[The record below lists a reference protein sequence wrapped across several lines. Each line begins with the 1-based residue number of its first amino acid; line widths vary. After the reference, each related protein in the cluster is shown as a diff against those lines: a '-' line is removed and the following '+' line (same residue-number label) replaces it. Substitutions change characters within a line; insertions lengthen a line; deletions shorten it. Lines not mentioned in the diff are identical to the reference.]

1 MKLILIFVICF
12 STNLLS
18 AEKKI
23 LQKANN
29 NLNDQA
35 SLQRGAMLFMN
46 YCSGCHSMQYQ
57 RYQSVARDIGIPDEL
72 MENNLIFD
80 KNSKI
85 GDLILS
91 SLDKSQAEQWFG
103 GVIPDLT
110 MITRV
115 KGVDWVFTYLNSFYK
130 DNSRPFGVNNIIS
143 PNINMPHVLE
153 ELQGTTELN
162 FKEKLIDGKIEIIN
176 EGIKSKGNGRLN
188 EDEYLSS
195 IRDLVNYLEYSSDP
209 SKLKR
214 EKLGIWVMS
223 FLILLIVFT
232 FLLKKEFWKDIK

>member
-57 RYQSVARDIGIPDEL
+57 RYQSVGRDIGIPDKL

-80 KNSKI
+80 KNP
-85 GDLILS
+85 L
-91 SLDKSQAEQWFG
+91 
-103 GVIPDLT
+103 
-110 MITRV
+110 
-115 KGVDWVFTYLNSFYK
+115 
-130 DNSRPFGVNNIIS
+130 
-143 PNINMPHVLE
+143 
-153 ELQGTTELN
+153 
-162 FKEKLIDGKIEIIN
+162 
-176 EGIKSKGNGRLN
+176 
-188 EDEYLSS
+188 
-195 IRDLVNYLEYSSDP
+195 
-209 SKLKR
+209 
-214 EKLGIWVMS
+214 
-223 FLILLIVFT
+223 
-232 FLLKKEFWKDIK
+232 